1 MIDYDNLP
9 DHPVDLWTVMELHDS
24 SLIDYKLL
32 HGASLID
39 YKLLHGATI
48 SPTNGVQSGKAVWVV
63 LVPGADL
70 AYKVLLD
77 IPSLMTLAKVAMV
90 TVETLGRDK

>member
-9 DHPVDLWTVMELHDS
+9 DHPGDLWTVMEQHDS
-24 SLIDYKLL
+24 SLIDYKM
-32 HGASLID
+32 
-39 YKLLHGATI
+39 LHGATI

-63 LVPGADL
+63 LIPGADL

-77 IPSLMTLAKVAMV
+77 TPSLMALTKVAMV
-90 TVETLGRDK
+90 TVETLGRGK